1 MFHPGAAELG
11 IIMVIVIIVFGAGKL
26 PQVGAGLGKAIQNFR
41 SGVKERPD
49 ETEAPA
55 LTDPQET
62 TPEKG
67 R

>member
-1 MFHPGAAELG
+1 
-11 IIMVIVIIVFGAGKL
+11 MVIVIIVFGAGKL
-26 PQVGAGLGKAIQNFR
+26 PQVGAGLGKAIKNFR
-41 SGVKERPD
+41 SGIKERPD
-49 ETEAPA
+49 EAEAPA